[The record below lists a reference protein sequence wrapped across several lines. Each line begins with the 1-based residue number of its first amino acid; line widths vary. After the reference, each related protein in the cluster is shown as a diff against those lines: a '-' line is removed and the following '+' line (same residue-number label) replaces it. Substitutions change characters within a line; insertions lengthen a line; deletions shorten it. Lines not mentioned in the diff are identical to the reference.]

1 MFDPAKN
8 PPPSTATTEGW
19 LEYVNKHL
27 PYDPNV
33 IDRRNSMS
41 NRVRMATSGTV
52 DELEVIQTFDDDSRL
67 TAAEAARHWFIEHGQ
82 SELSRVK
89 YVRQQDERIRSER
102 AFFVTAVLDGRHGP
116 EARKVAERM
125 LNGCQWTDE
134 RLARVLTA
142 VNAVRQANPTLPGM
156 EF

>member
-1 MFDPAKN
+1 
-8 PPPSTATTEGW
+8 
-19 LEYVNKHL
+19 VNEHL

-82 SELSRVK
+82 SELNRVK
-89 YVRQQDERIRSER
+89 HVQQQNERLRSER
-102 AFFVTAVLDGRHGP
+102 TFFVTAVLDGRHGP
-116 EARKVAERM
+116 EARKVAERI